1 MKKRLSLFGLILAL
15 SAFTTH
21 AQIFQ
26 MFSQDFE
33 TSTPVNYSLTA
44 TGTGATIQNSIVSGG
59 SRSMKMAHQN
69 TEVIMTLDTLDF
81 SGNATLNYFT
91 LEFMHIAYVNAVDA
105 VDRTEVCV
113 IEAKLPGQTDWTRL
127 NSSHYNTAESGSSV
141 FASLGSFSRQC
152 YTEWNTT
159 PTVNNTMWKSE
170 RFDLEQLFQGVAVTD
185 KKLIIRFKL
194 GMRSS
199 SGGSDAWYLDDI
211 RVRASSQQ
219 IITPIVSMRNY
230 PDALN
235 YPSSRGARLVL
246 DATTAVVQG
255 INSDSVYAVYKI
267 GNSNV
272 EHQAFLHRVGL
283 TDRYVGYIPFCGYDT
298 LMHFHVIV
306 KDSTVNSNTVYFP
319 KNSSQWLTYKCV
331 RGKTNSMGPSGTLT
345 NNNTFPFPA
354 FADNRSEWIYDS
366 VTMAELGYGP
376 GYITQFRFQ
385 LTSSGQTVSR
395 PHVQFRMA
403 NSPYS
408 INRTATQTAYT
419 STAMQIV
426 YDSAFSIEQA
436 AAGSY
441 KMVYLQDTFFYAGG
455 DLVVQTY
462 YDGGST
468 DPIAHSIKHIAAPN
482 NKNSLWMAGHYG
494 YLGYN
499 AFTDENFQ
507 QGSTVNTR
515 PWMQFYGNKNLP
527 LIYDAGVSAMSY
539 PSYDVPCNTGTDSVV
554 VWLKN
559 FGVNTINA
567 VRLGYR
573 VDNGVA
579 TYYDWTGTL
588 AGGDSVRVHLNDNQ
602 TFTVGYHTISAW
614 VEDSLTSDNVR
625 YRDHEPY
632 NNTFN
637 TPFAACDGP
646 YSGVRTVGTSSSAHF
661 ASLEKCL
668 YVLSRCGVNGPLT
681 IKLPSGTYDVVKF
694 PYIPGTSATNI
705 VTFEP
710 AQSNGVVTFRRSRQ
724 NVTENVPA
732 LVDLSEARGIRFNK
746 IRFSNGRFT
755 DNRCD
760 VLALLGEASAHCQ
773 FVECQFA
780 DSNSITSSTQALIRV
795 EEADSVLIERCTL
808 YGGTIGVDLAGAA
821 PEMLSLN
828 NTVRYNDFI
837 SQVNTAIS
845 VVNQSA
851 VLVDSNFAND
861 VLTNASYVILGQHVY
876 DGSRIVRNRVFSST
890 GSCCIGVSD
899 MHGTSSN
906 YCLVANNML
915 VSLDDGTSNMLTT
928 PLNIIKG
935 DYIKVV
941 FNSVRMSAPTRVNVA
956 AATLGG
962 DVVSNIDFKN
972 NVIAAFD
979 TSNYAFSFLPGSN
992 ESTLNVDYNCYYSN
1006 SGVLNKLTGVNYTNY
1021 NNWRNHVSTD
1031 QHSVVGNPQFTNS
1044 SICRVDLRSFS
1055 AMLRNVGTP
1064 IPEVTVDLFG
1074 STRNATAP
1082 SLGAYEVVPL
1092 SVDFAP
1098 EEFVTPLEDYCG
1110 APSSI
1115 PVEVAIRN
1123 TGSGTY
1129 TYTSSTPITVYYSI
1143 DNAAVQSFTIT
1154 NRNCGPQDTIHF
1166 LSTRT
1171 MSLPSGPNNSDKTY
1185 TIRWWVKCSA
1195 DPDDLNDTNT
1205 WTVISRYAAPAPTAI
1220 NQNVNYNSS
1229 VTITPTA
1236 GINTWPISYYT
1247 SGNGRQQ
1254 RSGISWYS
1262 NIDDTA
1268 CSYYG
1273 PSLTIGP
1280 VFADTTIYISQKRN
1294 LPLVKISEVMVNR
1307 TNAGVTTPLPNWFNS
1322 GTAVAVELTNCGD
1335 YPANLEG
1342 DSVVILQASAS
1353 STKTW
1358 VLPNVTIQPGASLV
1372 LQFKTNTAA
1381 SDSSRTIYA
1390 PNTAALSSLAYTAN
1404 FAVIYRDGGGVADA
1418 VPFNNIMTITNSPWP
1433 AQGVPA
1439 AVWQGNSVD
1448 LAHGANPES
1457 PTSNNPTAGARRIAW
1472 PTNAATASPTATATL
1487 WQVANAANPMHVG
1500 ETEENLVLYHDNGCE
1515 GARAAVNLHVIG
1527 LPTVDLAVEAPEV
1540 NEGCNLS
1547 TAEPVNVEI
1556 HNYGSTTVSPII
1568 INYSLDGGATVACS
1582 DTIVDGIAAQ
1592 SDYYHTFSSTL
1603 NMHASQDT
1611 IYNIKVWVE
1620 GDLSDVSHSN
1630 DTSEGSFISNYT
1642 PEVPLVA
1649 SPQTVGYNG
1658 QLTLR
1663 ATNIP
1668 NDVRTL
1674 WYDASHTFMGM
1685 TTDSIVTPH
1694 IYHPD
1699 TFYVKA
1705 MALKEVPVQVGTQA
1719 STTNNNYPSPYNP
1732 KTRYVKEQYLYSAE
1746 QIQGAGHSAGTI
1758 KSISFFL
1765 SSLGNNVT
1773 SFTFDY
1779 YTIKMGTTDNTT
1791 FANANF
1797 ETGLTQVYSASNL
1810 TMDATNIGWVK
1821 HNLDTPFEW
1830 DGTSSIVV
1838 EITRAL
1844 DAAGPSTGANTSY
1857 TTQANTVI
1865 TKQHANT
1872 DQAEQASGT
1881 RGGNR
1886 PDILFGFV
1894 DEGCQ
1899 SEEAAIFVEV
1909 VGVPPYDATL
1919 EWPASMD
1926 TLTIASCDTTNLDI
1940 VLRNMGLNSIDDY
1953 TLHYKIDNGS
1963 WNQTLGDADSL
1974 RLGYTRTVPLLSTHL
1989 TPGRHTI
1996 TAAIKV
2002 VGDTVESNDTISR
2015 IINVRFCTGTYTV
2028 GTGAGH
2034 DFTNLTT
2041 ALDTLANAGVAG
2053 NVTFSLSQQT
2063 FNGQYTFGHVDGA
2076 SNINRITFTTDSSAT
2091 GRAKIMFSPTSTNNF
2106 VIHLD
2111 GANYITFDNI
2121 YFYANYTPGSSAT
2134 NNNIFTN
2141 VIKIDNSENV
2151 TFQNCEMRSRQCRS
2165 ANGANIAATS
2175 TNSNIVVLGDNNHF
2189 ITVNNCVLDSGYC
2202 SVLTSGNNYS
2212 DNVTISESKLLNFWN
2227 QGVNVRNIDTLAVTH
2242 DSIAAKSPMAGKA
2255 QIGINIANCNHA
2267 SVRRNFI
2274 TLIDGQTGGK
2284 RGIQVTNCK
2293 GTNIDRVTLYNN
2305 MVSLYGS
2312 GVNSLASAGIWIDS
2326 TSKFVSVYFN
2336 SVKLY
2341 AGANQSATKAFSCQL
2356 SSQVHVLNNIFLNES
2371 KGYAYYVAVDTCVAS
2386 SNFNVYWSNSEPN
2399 ANTGARKFAKW
2410 GGAANADVPTLDS
2423 LRILNNKDPNSLEE
2437 FPYFVS
2443 DSILQCALA
2452 QFAGLAQY
2460 NPDVTNDVYG
2470 DVRPQIPAPTIGA
2483 HEFNTNRVSHDVLVA
2498 VITEPVMPAVTT
2510 GSNPEVLN
2518 IETDSIMVRVRFY
2531 NNGTAP
2537 ESGCTWHAYMKD
2549 QTNTESVVRTLP
2561 RLNVRTFIEDSVKIP
2576 SPLGVVDTQY
2586 TIVNINIGPDITDGH
2601 PLNNFDTA
2609 AFFIYPAYDLRVVS
2623 VALDSTVEPNHCR
2636 MYAVP
2641 IKYTLKNDGKKDFP
2655 ADFNFTLG
2663 YDYYC
2668 YQPATQSF
2676 PNFPGSNTNEIQN
2689 FGAAGALPVGTTR
2702 DVYLSPANMPN
2713 LYPTNYIGDIT
2724 AKFRG
2729 WVSYDNDVKPLND
2742 TSNYINITSNHTPE
2756 MPVGHDTMVDYGSYG
2771 NIWATQAESRV
2782 VRWHRPYNNGADT
2795 ISGAF
2800 FYNGNNNYN
2809 RSTHWSSTPQYFH
2822 DSIYYLSCLSSKNCT
2837 SYYSAVTVGINP
2849 PLLTDVS
2856 ISEVLSPRGSG
2867 RVYLEVDT
2875 VKLRV
2880 VNYGSQ
2886 PVSNIPIAFKFMNAN
2901 GRTTYLE
2908 VHDTV
2913 RATIGGRVGDNVQ
2926 HYDYVF
2932 DTALL
2937 QINQPLSNTTFTL
2950 NAWVYHPDDM
2960 QRGNDT
2966 LRTVHTFRSLAE
2978 NIYDTINMKQPQSVE
2993 GFDITH
2999 VSYNELDNLMPD
3011 MIGYDNLKLGSYNAS
3026 NAEVPTLFIR
3036 HGTTDTLTIEVANNQ
3051 KESDSST
3058 AASLCVCIDYN
3069 RDGVYDFDGF
3079 ENVTRDGLSK
3089 GVKVHSRRPYQKV
3102 LTIPDSAEYGY
3113 MRMLVWVDGDSTAYV
3128 GGLHNAT
3135 DHTSGQMQQYMLFV
3149 YEPDHED
3156 SVDAALTRV
3165 SYPRNNIVTE
3175 NTHHVGIMLA
3185 NKGYTDLT
3193 QANISYR
3200 LSDHHHVAQTGTIN
3214 WTGNL
3219 EPGTSELVELDSLNF
3234 YEGTSELT
3242 CWVDAAGDT
3251 VHKDNDTLHYRY
3263 HRYHVVELRFID
3275 SFDQTIDKWYT
3286 PAGYN
3291 AYTRNYWERG
3301 IPSKSTISSA
3311 YSEPNAYVTSCTQNI
3326 VTGKHGNRSV
3336 LYSPLID
3343 ISQIKPDTINLLLS
3357 ENMSEGSYLYMEYK
3371 DYLGEWHLV
3380 DNPGARESDPDAK
3393 SWYATDNNTG
3403 VKGEFAKGWTGTT
3416 TNGAY
3421 VAPFPFPTSII
3432 SGEFGQIVQFRF
3444 VYVTPPTTSAS
3455 AAFGDGAAIDNF
3467 RMGRARRSV
3476 DVGVTEIVYPTDPQ
3490 FGQTIYPRVRIHN
3503 YGYDSICNFQ
3513 VAYRPYG
3520 TYLPYE
3526 SICTIG
3532 IPVDGE
3538 IEYEFPDPFI
3548 ITNEFPDT
3556 FGICAFTKVA
3566 SDLYWDNDSTCK
3578 DFGLAPLA
3586 NDLYMYQI
3594 VSPLNRAVAGDS
3606 ITITVRLRN
3615 FGQNEIEECDVYYIY
3630 NGAEPVHEH
3639 VRFADYLGRNLGS
3652 TEFFN
3657 YTFQH
3662 KERATMGTMELT
3674 TWCKYDLDVYPYND
3688 TLTREIAGITALT
3701 DLEAEGVF
3709 VDTRPYNNYKVGL
3722 VINNVGARVANNFV
3736 AGYWYDKDTTT
3747 LKVDTVYFEGGIPSG
3762 GHRVYYFDSTL
3773 ARRSAAYEYITAFVY
3788 DIDDDNRDNDTTTV
3802 LEEMY
3807 VDLGL
3812 DKVLV
3817 EENQE
3822 DSCRVRFV
3830 VTNHGNIPYYTT
3842 LEVQMVINGK
3852 SLKLNISP
3860 DVYTYQPGQTRQID
3874 MKDDRGRWKKIIK
3887 NPLREYKGSANFS
3900 IIMNDADQSNNQTNV
3915 VEVVNYFEG
3924 TPVVEESEFVL
3935 EQNYPNPFEGT
3946 TNIEFALPYGG
3957 DVHFFIHDVVG
3968 RPVYEKTTYYDG
3980 GRHNITLDKKQIPA
3994 GVYFYGIEFNGERRM
4009 HKMIVR

>member
-1 MKKRLSLFGLILAL
+1 MKKRLSLIGLFLAL
-15 SAFTTH
+15 TAFSTH

-26 MFSQDFE
+26 MYSQDFE
-33 TSTPVNYSLTA
+33 SAANA
-44 TGTGATIQNSIVSGG
+44 TYTLSAGATLQNSIVSGG
-59 SRSMKMAHQN
+59 TKSLKMAHSPQ
-69 TEVIMTLDTLDF
+69 EVLITLDTIDF
-81 SGNATLNYFT
+81 SSNATWNYFT
-91 LEFMHIAYVNAVDA
+91 LEFMHIGFIDPVQA
-105 VDRTEVCV
+105 VDRTDVCV
-113 IEAKLPGQTDWTRL
+113 VEAKLPGQTDWTRL
-127 NSSHYNTAESGSSV
+127 NSSHYNMAEGGSSM
-141 FASLGSFSRQC
+141 FSSMGSFSKFC
-152 YTEWNTT
+152 YSEWNTT
-159 PTVNNTMWKSE
+159 PTVNNTLWKAE
-170 RFDLEQLFQGVAVTD
+170 RFDLDQLFQGVAVTD
-185 KKLIIRFKL
+185 KKLIIRFRL
-194 GMRSS
+194 GARANST
-199 SGGSDAWYLDDI
+199 GNDGWYLDDI
-211 RVRASSQQ
+211 KVRASSQQ
-219 IITPIVSMRNY
+219 IITPTISMRVF

-235 YPSSRGARLVL
+235 YPNSRGARLVL

-255 INSDSVYAVYKI
+255 INSDSVYAIYKV
-267 GNSNV
+267 GNSQT
-272 EHQAFLHRVGL
+272 EQRAYLHRVGS
-283 TDRYVGYIPFCGYDT
+283 TDRYVGYIPFYGYDT
-298 LMHFHVIV
+298 LMHYHLVV
-306 KDSTVNSNTVYFP
+306 KDSTMNNNTVYFP
-319 KNSSQWLTYKCV
+319 KNSSQWYTYRCV
-331 RGKTNSMGPSGTLT
+331 RGVTNSRAPEGTQS
-345 NNNTFPFPA
+345 NNNAFPFPN

-366 VTMAELGYGP
+366 VMMAEMGYGP

-385 LTSSGQTVSR
+385 LTASPQTVTR
-395 PHVQFRMA
+395 PRVQFRMA
-403 NSPYS
+403 NAPSS
-408 INRTATQTAYT
+408 QLRTATMTTFT
-419 STAMQIV
+419 SSAMQIV

-441 KMVYLQDTFFYAGG
+441 KMVNLQDTFYYAGG
-455 DLVVQTY
+455 DLVVQVF
-462 YDGGST
+462 YDGQN
-468 DPIAHSIKHIAAPN
+468 DPTAHSLKHIPTTN
-482 NKNSLWMAGHYG
+482 NKSSLWLAGHNG
-494 YLGYN
+494 FLGFN
-499 AFTDENFQ
+499 AFTDENFLS
-507 QGSTVNTR
+507 GSTTNSR
-515 PWMQFYGNKNLP
+515 PWMQIYESKNLP
-527 LIYDAGVSAMSY
+527 LIHDAGVCAMSY
-539 PSYDVPCNTGTDSVV
+539 PSYEVPCNMGADSVV

-559 FGVNTINA
+559 FGVHTINA

-573 VDNGVA
+573 IDNGAA
-579 TYYDWTGTL
+579 TYYNWTGSL

-602 TFTVGYHTISAW
+602 TFAVGYHTINAW
-614 VEDSLTSDNVR
+614 VEDSLTSDSVR
-625 YRDHEPY
+625 YRDHEPR
-632 NNTFN
+632 NNSFS
-637 TPFAACDGP
+637 TPFAVCDGP
-646 YSGVRTVGTSSSAHF
+646 YSGVRTVGTGSSAHF
-661 ASLEKCL
+661 ATLEKCL
-668 YVLSRCGVNGPLT
+668 YALSRCGVDGPLT
-681 IKLPSGTYDVVKF
+681 IKLPSGTYDVTKF
-694 PYIPGTSATNI
+694 PYIPGTSATNV

-710 AQSNGVVTFRRSRQ
+710 AQSNGIVTFRRSRQ
-724 NVTENVPA
+724 SVTENVPA
-732 LVDLSEARGIRFNK
+732 LVDLSEARGIRFNN
-746 IRFSNGRFT
+746 IRFANGRFT

-760 VLALLGEASAHCQ
+760 VLVLLGEPSAHCC
-773 FVECQFA
+773 FENCQFI
-780 DSNSITSSTQALIRV
+780 DSNSVTASAQALIRV
-795 EEADSVLIERCTL
+795 EEADSVLIEHCTL
-808 YGGTIGVDLAGAA
+808 YGGVIGVDLAGAA

-828 NTVRYNDFI
+828 NKVQFNDFTN
-837 SQVNTAIS
+837 QVNTAIS
-845 VVNQSA
+845 VVNQSS

-861 VLTNASYVILGQHVY
+861 VLTNASYIILGQHVY

-899 MHGTSSN
+899 MHGTASN
-906 YCLVANNML
+906 YCVVANNML
-915 VSLDDGTSNMLTT
+915 SSLDDGTSNMLTT

-962 DVVSNIDFKN
+962 DEVSNIDFKN
-972 NVIAAFD
+972 NVIATFD

-992 ESTLNVDYNCYYSN
+992 ESTLHVDYNCYYST

-1021 NNWRNHVSTD
+1021 NNWRNHVASD
-1031 QHSVVGNPQFTNS
+1031 QHSVVGNPQYTNS

-1064 IPEVTVDLFG
+1064 IPEVTIDLFG
-1074 STRNATAP
+1074 SPRNATAP

-1098 EEFVTPLEDYCG
+1098 VEFVTPLEDYCG
-1110 APSSI
+1110 APASI
-1115 PVEVAIRN
+1115 PVEVAIKN

-1129 TYTSSTPITVYYSI
+1129 TYTSTTPITVYYSI

-1171 MSLPSGPNNSDKTY
+1171 MSLPSGANNSDRTY
-1185 TIRWWVKCSA
+1185 SIRWWAKCAA
-1195 DPDDLNDTNT
+1195 DPDDLNDTST
-1205 WTVISRYAAPAPTAI
+1205 WTVISRYAAPAPTVI
-1220 NQNVNYNSS
+1220 NQNVTYNTTA
-1229 VTITPTA
+1229 TITPTA

-1254 RSGISWYS
+1254 RSGISWYGS
-1262 NIDDTA
+1262 MDDTT
-1268 CSYYG
+1268 CIHYG
-1273 PSLTIGP
+1273 PSMTIGP
-1280 VFADTTIYISQKRN
+1280 LFADTTLYISQKRN
-1294 LPLVKISEVMVNR
+1294 LPLVKISEVMVHR
-1307 TNAGVTTPLPNWFNS
+1307 TQAGATNPLPNWFNT
-1322 GTAVAVELTNCGD
+1322 GTNVAVELTNCGD
-1335 YPANLEG
+1335 YPANVEG
-1342 DSVVILQASAS
+1342 DSVVILQTSAS

-1372 LQFKTNTAA
+1372 LQFKTSAVA

-1390 PNTAALSSLAYTAN
+1390 PSTAALSSLSYTAN

-1418 VPFNNIMTITNSPWP
+1418 VPFNNIMTVSGSPWP

-1439 AVWQGNSVD
+1439 AVWQGNAVD
-1448 LAHGANPES
+1448 LTHGANPSS
-1457 PTSNNPTAGARRIAW
+1457 PTTNNPTAGASRIAW

-1487 WQVANAANPMHVG
+1487 WQVANESHPMHVG
-1500 ETEENLVLYHDNGCE
+1500 ETEENLILYHDNGCE
-1515 GARAAVNLHVIG
+1515 GARAAVNLHIIG

-1547 TAEPVNVEI
+1547 TAEPVNVEL
-1556 HNYGSTTVSPII
+1556 HNYGSTAVSPVIV
-1568 INYSLDGGATVACS
+1568 NYSLDGGATVACS
-1582 DTIVDGIAAQ
+1582 DTLVDGLAAQ
-1592 SDYYHTFSSTL
+1592 SDYSHTFSTPL
-1603 NMHASQDT
+1603 NMHAGQDT

-1620 GDLSDVSHSN
+1620 GILTDISHAN
-1630 DTSEGSFISNYT
+1630 DTSAGSFISNYT

-1658 QLTLR
+1658 QLTLH

-1668 NDVRTL
+1668 NNVRTL
-1674 WYDASHTFMGM
+1674 WYDASHTFLGM

-1705 MALKEVPVQVGTQA
+1705 MALTDVATQVGTQA

-1732 KTRYVKEQYLYSAE
+1732 KTRYVKEQYLYPAE
-1746 QIQGAGHSAGTI
+1746 QIQAAGHSAGTI

-1765 SSLGNNVT
+1765 SSLGNNV
-1773 SFTFDY
+1773 SNFTYSY
-1779 YTIKMGTTDNTT
+1779 YTIKMGHTPNLT
-1791 FANANF
+1791 FAN
-1797 ETGLTQVYSASNL
+1797 TTYLTDLTEVYSDSNL
-1810 TMDATNIGWVK
+1810 TLNASNIGWVK
-1821 HNLDTPFEW
+1821 HDLDTPFEW

-1838 EITRAL
+1838 EVTRAL
-1844 DAAGPSTGANTSY
+1844 NAVGPSAGANTSY
-1857 TTQANTVI
+1857 TTQANTTL
-1865 TKQHANT
+1865 TKQNATT
-1872 DQAEQASGT
+1872 DMASQTAAGNK
-1881 RGGNR
+1881 GNNR
-1886 PDILFGFV
+1886 PDIRFGFV
-1894 DEGCQ
+1894 DNGCE
-1899 SEEAAIFVEV
+1899 SAEATIYVEV

-1926 TLTIASCDTTNLDI
+1926 TMVIASCDTTNLDI
-1940 VLRNMGLNSIDDY
+1940 VLRNRGMNDINNY
-1953 TLHYKIDNGS
+1953 TLRYKIDNGS
-1963 WNQTLGDADSL
+1963 WNQTLGNADSL

-1996 TAAIKV
+1996 TAVVKV
-2002 VGDTVESNDTISR
+2002 EGDTVESNDTISR
-2015 IINVRFCTGTYTV
+2015 FINVRFCTGVYTV

-2034 DFTNLTT
+2034 DFTSLST

-2053 NVTFSLSQQT
+2053 NVTFALSQQT
-2063 FNGQYTFGHVDGA
+2063 FNGQYTIGHIEGA
-2076 SNINRITFTTDSSAT
+2076 SNINRVTFTTDSNAT
-2091 GRAKIMFSPTSTNNF
+2091 DRAKIMFSPTSANNY
-2106 VIHLD
+2106 VMLVD
-2111 GANYITFDNI
+2111 GANFVTFDNI

-2141 VIKIDNSENV
+2141 VVQIQNSENV
-2151 TFQNCEMRSRQCRS
+2151 TFQNCELRSRQCRS
-2165 ANGANIAATS
+2165 ANGANVAATS
-2175 TNSNIVVLGDNNHF
+2175 TNSNIIILGDNNHF
-2189 ITVNNCVLDSGYC
+2189 ITVNNCLLDSGYY
-2202 SVLTSGNNYS
+2202 SVRTLNNTNS
-2212 DNVTISESKLLNFWN
+2212 DNVTISDSKLLNFWY
-2227 QGVNVRNIDTLAVTH
+2227 QGINIRDIDTLAITH
-2242 DSIAAKSPMAGKA
+2242 DSLAAKSPMAGKA
-2255 QIGINIANCNHA
+2255 QTGIYIANCDHA

-2284 RGIQVTNCK
+2284 RGIQVSNCK
-2293 GTNIDRVTLYNN
+2293 GTNIDRVTIYNN
-2305 MVSLYGS
+2305 MISLYGS
-2312 GVNSLASAGIWIDS
+2312 GVNSLPSAGIWIDS
-2326 TSKFVSVYFN
+2326 TSKYVSVYFN

-2341 AGANQSATKAFSCQL
+2341 AGVKQETTKAFSCQL

-2371 KGYAYYVAVDTCVAS
+2371 KGYAYYVAVDTCLAS

-2399 ANTGARKFAKW
+2399 ENTGARKFAKW
-2410 GGAANADVPTLDS
+2410 GGANNVDVPTLDS
-2423 LRILNNKDPNSLEE
+2423 LRIINNKDPNSIEE

-2443 DSILQCALA
+2443 DSVLKCALA
-2452 QFAGLAQY
+2452 QFAGQAQY
-2460 NPDVTNDVYG
+2460 NPDVTNDIYG

-2483 HEFNTNRVSHDVLVA
+2483 HEFNTERVSHDVLVA
-2498 VITEPVMPAVTT
+2498 TTIDPVMPAVTT
-2510 GSNPEVLN
+2510 GNNPDVYN
-2518 IETDSIMVRVRFY
+2518 IETDSILVRVRFY

-2537 ESGCTWHAYMKD
+2537 ETGCTWYAYMKD
-2549 QTNTESVVRTLP
+2549 QPNTESVVHTLP
-2561 RLNVRTFIEDSVKIP
+2561 RLNVRSFYEDSVMIP
-2576 SPLGVVDTQY
+2576 SPLGVVDTQH
-2586 TIVNINIGPDITDGH
+2586 TIVNIAIGPNITDGH
-2601 PLNNFDTA
+2601 PLNNYDTC

-2689 FGAAGALPVGTTR
+2689 FGASGALPVGTTR
-2702 DVYLSPANMPN
+2702 DVFLSPANMPN

-2729 WVSYDNDVKPLND
+2729 WVAYDNDVKPLND
-2742 TSNYINITSNHTPE
+2742 TSSYINITSNHTPE

-2771 NIWATQAESRV
+2771 NLWATQAESRTI
-2782 VRWHRPYNNGADT
+2782 RWHRPYNDAADT
-2795 ISGAF
+2795 VSGAF

-2822 DSIYYLSCLSSKNCT
+2822 DSLYYLSCISSKNCT
-2837 SYYSAVTVGINP
+2837 SYYSSITVGINP
-2849 PLLTDVS
+2849 PLATDVS

-2913 RATIGGRVGDNVQ
+2913 RHTIGGRVGDNVQ
-2926 HYDYVF
+2926 YYDYVF

-2966 LRTVHTFRSLAE
+2966 LRTVHTFRALAE
-2978 NIYDTINMKQPQSVE
+2978 NIYDTINSMQPENVD
-2993 GFDITH
+2993 GFDISY
-2999 VSYNELDNLMPD
+2999 VSYNELDNIMPD
-3011 MIGYDNLKLGSYNAS
+3011 LIGYDNLKLCSYNAS

-3069 RDGVYDFDGF
+3069 RDGRFDFDGF
-3079 ENVTRDGLSK
+3079 ENVTRGDFTK
-3089 GVKVHSRRPYQKV
+3089 GVKVRSRQPYQQL
-3102 LTIPDSAEYGY
+3102 LTIPDSAHYGY

-3128 GGLHNAT
+3128 GGIHNA
-3135 DHTSGQMQQYMLFV
+3135 DAHTSGQMQQYLL
-3149 YEPDHED
+3149 YIQEPNHED

-3165 SYPRNNIVTE
+3165 SYPRKDIVDE
-3175 NTHHVGIMLA
+3175 NTHKVGIMLA
-3185 NKGYTDLT
+3185 NKGYTTLT
-3193 QANISYR
+3193 QASIGYSFA
-3200 LSDHHHVAQTGTIN
+3200 DHHHIPQSGTIN
-3214 WTGNL
+3214 WTGSL
-3219 EPGTSELVELDSLNF
+3219 EAGNSVLVELDSIDF
-3234 YEGTSELT
+3234 YEGTTDLT
-3242 CWVDAAGDT
+3242 CWVDVEGDT
-3251 VHKDNDTLHYRY
+3251 IHKANDTLHYRY
-3263 HRYHVVELRFID
+3263 HRWYVVELRFID
-3275 SFDQTIDKWYT
+3275 SFDQAIDKWYT

-3311 YSEPNAYVTSCTQNI
+3311 YSEPNAYVTSCTQNV
-3326 VTGKHGNRSV
+3326 VTGKRGNRSV
-3336 LYSPLID
+3336 LYTPIID
-3343 ISQIKPDTINLLLS
+3343 ISQIRPDTINLLIS
-3357 ENMSEGSYLYMEYK
+3357 ENMAPGSYLYMEYK

-3380 DNPGARESDPDAK
+3380 DNPGAREDDPDNK
-3393 SWYATDNNTG
+3393 SWYAQDNETG

-3432 SGEFGQIVQFRF
+3432 SGEFGQRLQFRF
-3444 VYVTPPTTSAS
+3444 VYETEPTTSVS
-3455 AAFGDGAAIDNF
+3455 SAFGDGVAIDNF

-3520 TYLPYE
+3520 TYLPLE

-3556 FGICAFTKVA
+3556 FSICAFTKVA

-3606 ITITVRLRN
+3606 ISITVRLRN
-3615 FGQNEIEECDVYYIY
+3615 FGQNEIEECDVFYIY
-3630 NGAEPVHEH
+3630 NGGEPVQEH

-3662 KERATMGTMELT
+3662 HERATMGTMELT
-3674 TWCKYDLDVYPYND
+3674 TWCEYDLDVYPYND
-3688 TLTREIAGITALT
+3688 TLTRQIAGITALT

-3722 VINNVGARVANNFV
+3722 VINNVGARAANSFV

-3747 LKVDTVYFEGGIPSG
+3747 LKLDTVYFDGGIPSG
-3762 GHRVYYFDSTL
+3762 GHRVFYFDSTL
-3773 ARRSAAYEYITAFVY
+3773 PRRSAPYDYVTAFVSAL
-3788 DIDDDNRDNDTTTV
+3788 DDDNRDNDTTSV

-3812 DKVLV
+3812 DKILV

-3860 DVYTYQPGQTRQID
+3860 DVYVFDPGETRQID
-3874 MKDDRGRWKKIIK
+3874 MKDDRGRWKKIVK
-3887 NPLREYKGSANFS
+3887 NAQRNYKGSGKFS
-3900 IIMNDADQSNNQTNV
+3900 IIMNDADVSNNETNV
-3915 VEVVNYFEG
+3915 IQVVNYFESS
-3924 TPVVEESEFVL
+3924 PVVEETQFVL

-3957 DVHFFIHDVVG
+3957 EVHFFVNDVVG
-3968 RPVYEKTTYYDG
+3968 RPVLDKTSYYEG
-3980 GRHNITLDKKQIPA
+3980 GRHTITLNKKQIPA